1 MNKMVN
7 FMHKEFLTISNT
19 PERTGHSSLYHTQ
32 YSHISFESFSTA
44 LLKKC
49 KKKSLKY
56 GTEELQK
63 EIIFIKTIRWE
74 NERNIKKKK
83 LMQNCVWPFTEH

>member
-1 MNKMVN
+1 MVN

-49 KKKSLKY
+49 KKKVWNMEPKNY
-56 GTEELQK
+56 
-63 EIIFIKTIRWE
+63 
-74 NERNIKKKK
+74 KKK
-83 LMQNCVWPFTEH
+83 LFLLKLKRYGEKMRWV